1 MSPTEVEKCKVLGLG
16 TLTYFFDFGGS
27 LFGCHYIITLFWRFG
42 FGIPDLQHGMSLQGW
57 RHILANPKQLLK
69 RRGPVYAS
77 LAQLAPAGKRM
88 EGLQSNGVHLQSRC
102 RDVCRCVHHTG
113 AREQP

>member
-1 MSPTEVEKCKVLGLG
+1 LVVITSLLYLGDFASESPICRTECPSKVG
-16 TLTYFFDFGGS
+16 DK
-27 LFGCHYIITLFWRFG
+27 
-42 FGIPDLQHGMSLQGW
+42 
-57 RHILANPKQLLK
+57 ILANPKQLLK